1 MKILIVDDSA
11 LSRRILNKILAAEN
25 RQIIEAE
32 NGLSAIEKF
41 TIEKP
46 DVVFLDLNMPD
57 IPGIEVLKSIKE
69 IEPNAKVI
77 IATAD
82 LQEMT
87 KKLVMDL
94 GAYCVINKPFDEN
107 EIVRVINEIKPES

>member
-1 MKILIVDDSA
+1 MKILVVDDSA
-11 LSRRILNKILAAEN
+11 LSRRILNKILSAEN

-41 TIEKP
+41 TIENP
-46 DVVFLDLNMPD
+46 EVVFLDLNMPD

-69 IEPNAKVI
+69 IDSNAKVI
-77 IATAD
+77 VATAD
-82 LQEMT
+82 LQDIT
-87 KKLVMDL
+87 KKIVMDM

-107 EIVRVINEIKPES
+107 EIIRVINEIKPGN